1 MICDGILVSCQ
12 FISAVF
18 CSTIKTIHLYLL
30 LALQHFQGK
39 LEEELNEMTGCGHK
53 RFAVVKGNSLP
64 RNNIVIQYTSLLAF
78 THTVLQEWGWQCHE
92 QVHYEVFFFLL
103 SWYFL
108 SIVASSHPF
117 YRSPYLELV
126 SFQFKGIQSRGY
138 FYTQTRWTYP
148 TFYSLSELFLKE

>member
-1 MICDGILVSCQ
+1 MICDGILVLCQ

-53 RFAVVKGNSLP
+53 RFAMVKGNSLP

-78 THTVLQEWGWQCHE
+78 THTVLQEWG
-92 QVHYEVFFFLL
+92 
-103 SWYFL
+103 
-108 SIVASSHPF
+108 
-117 YRSPYLELV
+117 
-126 SFQFKGIQSRGY
+126 
-138 FYTQTRWTYP
+138 
-148 TFYSLSELFLKE
+148 